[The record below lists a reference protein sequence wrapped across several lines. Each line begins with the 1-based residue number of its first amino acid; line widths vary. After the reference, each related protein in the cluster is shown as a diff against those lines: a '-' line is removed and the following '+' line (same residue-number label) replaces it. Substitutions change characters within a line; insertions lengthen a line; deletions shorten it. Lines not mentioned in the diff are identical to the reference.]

1 MTARATRSRRGS
13 VVPLGDH
20 RMQPYEEVAVTFARA
35 LVDGDFL
42 RAHELL
48 TPELRVAL
56 SPTALREELRE
67 MYGGYAEGPPTQI
80 HYDEQFS
87 MTDWLAKKPGDVG
100 WAYVGII
107 GEDFVEAVTVVV
119 HETDGML
126 LISQIEWGR
135 P

>member
-1 MTARATRSRRGS
+1 
-13 VVPLGDH
+13 
-20 RMQPYEEVAVTFARA
+20 
-35 LVDGDFL
+35 
-42 RAHELL
+42 LL

-67 MYGGYAEGPPTQI
+67 MYDGYAKGPATQI
-80 HYDEQFS
+80 QYDEQFS

-107 GEDFVEAVTVVV
+107 GADFVEAVTVVV

>member
-1 MTARATRSRRGS
+1 
-13 VVPLGDH
+13 
-20 RMQPYEEVAVTFARA
+20 MQPYEEVAVTFARA

-48 TPELRVAL
+48 TPQLRVAL

-67 MYGGYAEGPPTQI
+67 MYDGYAEGPPTQI

-87 MTDWLAKKPGDVG
+87 MTDWPAKKPGDVG
-100 WAYVGII
+100 WAYVGIM